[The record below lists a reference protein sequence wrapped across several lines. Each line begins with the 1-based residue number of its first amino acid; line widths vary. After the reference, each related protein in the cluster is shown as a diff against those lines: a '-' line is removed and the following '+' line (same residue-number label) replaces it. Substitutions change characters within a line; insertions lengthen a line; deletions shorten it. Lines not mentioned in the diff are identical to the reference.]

1 MTYDGWTIDKV
12 EWFGVIFLIC
22 INYQKVQMYSVR
34 HCKYCVKF

>member
-22 INYQKVQMYSVR
+22 INYQKYKCTV
-34 HCKYCVKF
+34 